1 MKNHTLPIGLALALL
16 MHLSVY
22 LFYQAKKPA
31 SQTRRPGLQIFL
43 PAHKTPRT
51 QPVSTPPPPAAE
63 HQQQTSKQKTRP
75 QTGPVSTHETKSNIL
90 ETPPITESGNAIHQA
105 ITPAARLDLSIPK
118 ENSSAAKAQ
127 SIVPGLKPQ
136 AETQRSE
143 LAKSLDK
150 ANRPDCKK
158 AYSGLGLLAI
168 VPLVADAVSD
178 SGCQW

>member
-16 MHLSVY
+16 MHLGVY

-31 SQTRRPGLQIFL
+31 YQTKRPGLQVFL
-43 PAHKTPRT
+43 PASETPRT
-51 QPVSTPPPPAAE
+51 QPVSPPPPPAAK
-63 HQQQTSKQKTRP
+63 HQQQTAKQKITP
-75 QTGPVSTHETKSNIL
+75 QTGPVSRHETKPNIL
-90 ETPPITESGNAIHQA
+90 EIPSITESGNAIHQA
-105 ITPAARLDLSIPK
+105 ISPSARLDLSIPK
-118 ENSSAAKAQ
+118 ENSSAVRTQ
-127 SIVPGLKPQ
+127 SIIPGLKPQ
-136 AETQRSE
+136 AETPRSE

-158 AYSGLGLLAI
+158 AYSGLGLLAV